1 MTTSSVDKSVSSQK
15 ALQEEEEVKSK
26 LQSAEQQQVSW
37 QHWGPISRVL
47 SICILF
53 IFDLNILQSVNSCG
67 LYPHNS
73 SSLSWNLYFKYLL
86 FCNFFCTLKYQVS
99 IKFYTQMSYSDNP

>member
-37 QHWGPISRVL
+37 QHWGPISGGL
-47 SICILF
+47 SICI
-53 IFDLNILQSVNSCG
+53 
-67 LYPHNS
+67 
-73 SSLSWNLYFKYLL
+73 
-86 FCNFFCTLKYQVS
+86 
-99 IKFYTQMSYSDNP
+99 

>member
-37 QHWGPISRVL
+37 QHWGPISGGL

-53 IFDLNILQSVNSCG
+53 IFW
-67 LYPHNS
+67 P
-73 SSLSWNLYFKYLL
+73 KYLAICEFL
-86 FCNFFCTLKYQVS
+86 WIVS
-99 IKFYTQMSYSDNP
+99 S